1 MAGVDKEPDYLP
13 VYPKYALLLKREATF
28 DDRWPD
34 SLKGLIPDLA
44 KAGFYYRGVSDKTIC
59 FHCGMTLNLWE
70 PTDDP
75 YVEHAYWNPNC
86 PYINTYEG
94 REWVMN
100 VFINHLLRAGY
111 KPSPEIKPLLDQTS
125 TEIQATGKYRVSFI
139 RNIPEDDEKLVANL
153 TIPHLL
159 IFDDMMG
166 GKAIE
171 SIVDWFTRK
180 AHHRNTS
187 VIYITQN
194 LFDRAPQ
201 HRTISLNAHYLVLF
215 KNPRDKSQ
223 ISVLSRQLAL
233 PHLMSAYQEATS
245 VPHGYLLVDLNPQ
258 TPDEYRLR
266 SRLFEW
272 LTVHMPQEY
281 K

>member
-1 MAGVDKEPDYLP
+1 MYSEETPLPSFQLKHEFTMVVAGPSKSGKTEFVKTLVNNLDWITPMPEKIVWCY
-13 VYPKYALLLKREATF
+13 REWQPAYT
-28 DDRWPD
+28 
-34 SLKGLIPDLA
+34 SLKE
-44 KAGFYYRGVSDKTIC
+44 K
-59 FHCGMTLNLWE
+59 
-70 PTDDP
+70 
-75 YVEHAYWNPNC
+75 
-86 PYINTYEG
+86 
-94 REWVMN
+94 
-100 VFINHLLRAGY
+100 
-111 KPSPEIKPLLDQTS
+111 
-125 TEIQATGKYRVSFI
+125 VSFI

-153 TIPHLL
+153 SVPHLL

-194 LFDRAPQ
+194 LFDRAAS

-233 PHLMSAYQEATS
+233 PHLMSAYQEATQ
-245 VPHGYLLVDLNPQ
+245 VPHGYLLVDLSPH
-258 TPDEYRLR
+258 TPDQYRLR
-266 SRLFEW
+266 SRMFEM